1 MSSLSQNTRIS
12 SMLPALQQS
21 LANVFRPTFTEAF
34 SQAAELARCSISS
47 PMAMPFEAAR
57 QQYSL
62 AVKAGLQPNSMLAYR
77 DHFKALD
84 QLEKATMGPFARQ
97 I

>member
-1 MSSLSQNTRIS
+1 M
-12 SMLPALQQS
+12 MPALQQS
-21 LANVFRPTFTEAF
+21 FADAFRPAWSDAF
-34 SQAAELARCSISS
+34 NQAAELTRHSLSS

-62 AVKAGLQPNSMLAYR
+62 AVKIGLQPNSMLAYR
-77 DHFKALD
+77 DHFKSLD
-84 QLEKATMGPFARQ
+84 ELEKATLGPFARQ

>member
-1 MSSLSQNTRIS
+1 MIPVLPQSFANAFRPSLSQ
-12 SMLPALQQS
+12 
-21 LANVFRPTFTEAF
+21 AF
-34 SQAAELARCSISS
+34 SQAAELARQTLGS
-47 PMAMPFEAAR
+47 PLAMPFEAAR

-77 DHFKALD
+77 EHFKTLD
-84 QLEKATMGPFARQ
+84 QLEKVTMGPFARQ

>member
-1 MSSLSQNTRIS
+1 MI
-12 SMLPALQQS
+12 PALQQPFAQALGPS
-21 LANVFRPTFTEAF
+21 LPQAF
-34 SQAAELARCSISS
+34 SQATELARRAFSR

-97 I
+97 L

>member
-1 MSSLSQNTRIS
+1 MI
-12 SMLPALQQS
+12 PALPQS
-21 LANVFRPTFTEAF
+21 LAHVFRPSFTQTF
-34 SQAAELARCSISS
+34 SQAAELARCSLNR
-47 PMAMPFEAAR
+47 PMAVPFEAAR
-57 QQYSL
+57 QQYAL

-84 QLEKATMGPFARQ
+84 QLEKVTMGPFARQ

>member
-1 MSSLSQNTRIS
+1 MT
-12 SMLPALQQS
+12 PVLQPSFADTLQP
-21 LANVFRPTFTEAF
+21 LTHAF
-34 SQAAELARCSISS
+34 SQAVELTRRTVSG

-62 AVKAGLQPNSMLAYR
+62 AVKVGLQPNSMLAYR
-77 DHFKALD
+77 DHFKTLD
-84 QLEKATMGPFARQ
+84 QLEKVTLGLFARQ

>member
-1 MSSLSQNTRIS
+1 
-12 SMLPALQQS
+12 
-21 LANVFRPTFTEAF
+21 
-34 SQAAELARCSISS
+34 
-47 PMAMPFEAAR
+47 MAMPFEAAR

>member
-1 MSSLSQNTRIS
+1 MIT
-12 SMLPALQQS
+12 ALQPS
-21 LANVFRPTFTEAF
+21 LADAFRPSFTQAF
-34 SQAAELARCSISS
+34 SQAAELARHSLHR

-62 AVKAGLQPNSMLAYR
+62 AVRAGLQPNSMLAYR

-97 I
+97 L